1 MSRLKLIGKD
11 EVFLSIRAAFFGGLL
26 SHAILIEGDEGMG
39 KTTLAMEICRL
50 LVCGESN
57 KPCGE
62 CVACRKISQGIHPDV
77 YEVFPSGKSQ
87 TVGVKEIEPLKKY
100 IYVKPNDADLKIV
113 IIHSAERM
121 NHFAQNAMLKMIEEP
136 PEDTFF
142 IFLCKNSQA
151 MLATVLSR
159 VTVYRVSYASESE
172 VKGELLRRFPEL
184 DDATVSRAARIS
196 CGNIGLAISLAHE
209 NGFELYDDA
218 VKILKATVS
227 RDRALLCLALGKYSK
242 KKEDALALLSLLK
255 LVFRD
260 VCAKKS
266 GAEKSASGLFS
277 EIEETARQISA
288 GASLKIMQACDEFT
302 AALLG
307 NANLPLCLTAFEI
320 RVGQAVKS

>member
-1 MSRLKLIGKD
+1 MSHLKLIGKD
-11 EVFLSIRAAFFGGLL
+11 EVFSSIRTAFLSGLL

-50 LVCGESN
+50 LVCGEQN
-57 KPCGE
+57 RPCGQ
-62 CVACRKISQGIHPDV
+62 CVACKKIDSGIHPDV
-77 YEVFPSGKSQ
+77 FEVFPAGKSQ

-100 IYVKPNDADLKIV
+100 IYVKPNDADVKIV

-159 VTVYRVSYASESE
+159 VTVYRVTYAAEAD
-172 VKGELLRRFPEL
+172 VRAELVSRFPEL
-184 DDATVSRAARIS
+184 EAAVAERAARIS
-196 CGNIGLAISLAHE
+196 CGNIGLAISLCGE

-218 VKILKATVS
+218 IRVLKASVN
-227 RDRALLCLALGKYSK
+227 RDRALLCLALGRYSK
-242 KKEDALALLSLLK
+242 KKEDALALVSLLK

-266 GAEKSASGLFS
+266 GAEGSASGLFN

-288 GASLKIMQACDEFT
+288 GAALKIIEACDEFT
-302 AALLG
+302 TAVLG
-307 NANLPLCLTAFEI
+307 NANLALCLTAFEI
-320 RVGQAVKS
+320 RIGAAVKS

>member
-1 MSRLKLIGKD
+1 MSHLKLIGKD
-11 EVFLSIRAAFFGGLL
+11 GVFESIRTAFSAGLL
-26 SHAILIEGDEGMG
+26 SHAILIEGDEGIG
-39 KTTLAMEICRL
+39 KTTLAQEICRL
-50 LVCGESN
+50 LVCSEDN
-57 KPCGE
+57 KPCGQ
-62 CVACRKISQGIHPDV
+62 CVPCKKIDAGIHPDV
-77 YEVFPSGKSQ
+77 FEVFPAGKSQ

-121 NHFAQNAMLKMIEEP
+121 NLFAQNAMLKMIEEP

-159 VTVYRVSYASESE
+159 VTVYRVSYASEDE
-172 VKGELLRRFPEL
+172 VKDELFRRFPEL
-184 DDATVSRAARIS
+184 DGTVAERAARIS
-196 CGNIGLAISLAHE
+196 CGNIGLAIRLVSE
-209 NGFELYDDA
+209 DGFEPYDDA
-218 VKILKATVS
+218 VSILKATVS

-242 KKEDALALLSLLK
+242 KKEDALALMSLLK

-277 EIEETARQISA
+277 EIEEIARQISA
-288 GASLKIMQACDEFT
+288 SASLKIMQACDEFT
-302 AALLG
+302 AAVLG
-307 NANLPLCLTAFEI
+307 NANLALCLTAFEI
-320 RVGQAVKS
+320 CVDKAVKS